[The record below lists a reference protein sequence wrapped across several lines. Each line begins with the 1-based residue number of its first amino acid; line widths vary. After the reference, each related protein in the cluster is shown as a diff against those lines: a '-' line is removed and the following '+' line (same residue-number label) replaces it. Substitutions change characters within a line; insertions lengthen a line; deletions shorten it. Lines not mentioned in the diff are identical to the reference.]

1 MCQQL
6 FLLRHAEVEALGV
19 LMGQSID
26 APLSEVGKAQAL
38 RWRTVLTEV
47 PFQAV
52 ISSPARRARD
62 TAQLVA
68 PAGMSILQLPHFH
81 EMNWGAWEGKPFAE
95 VKEALQ
101 MQRERWAA
109 GEWDWAP
116 PAGESLRALLQRAE
130 EGLRLVSSL
139 YPAGSVLIVTHGQWL
154 RLFLTYLMG
163 FPITEEGRF
172 YHRRAQLSW
181 LVRVPA
187 GHFYLRALA
196 VDADTAF

>member
-6 FLLRHAEVEALGV
+6 FFLRHAEVESSDK
-19 LMGQSID
+19 LMGQSTD
-26 APLSEVGKAQAL
+26 VPLSEVGRAQGLSWRVAL
-38 RWRTVLTEV
+38 AGV

-52 ISSPARRARD
+52 ISSPARRALE

-95 VKEALQ
+95 MQEALQ
-101 MQRERWAA
+101 MQRKRWAA

-116 PAGESLRALLQRAE
+116 PGGESLRALLQRAE

-139 YPAGSVLIVTHGQWL
+139 YPTGSVLIVTHGQWL
-154 RLFLTYLMG
+154 RLVLTYVMG
-163 FPITEEGRF
+163 FPITEEKRF

-181 LVRVPA
+181 LVRLPA

-196 VDADTAF
+196 IDADTAF